1 VDKKARY
8 NFAEVDITIIV
19 KNNRNYTQT
28 ANVLGNPYNLRDT
41 ANAITEYKWDLTGF
55 VFTIEYYI
63 TLQYRHENEASFS
76 LYTSNL
82 ESQTVASVVSSLN
95 LLGIGYFYTFVDLG
109 QTIISTTNDT
119 YVFGDLSILP
129 DAGTTT
135 TTTTTTTEAPTTTTT
150 TTTTTAAPTTTTT
163 TTSTTTEAPTTTT
176 TTTTTTEAPTTTTTT
191 TSTTTEAP
199 TTTTTTTTTTEAPTT
214 TTTTTSTTTEAP
226 TTTTTTTTT
235 TEAPTTTTT
244 TTSTTT
250 EAPTTT
256 TTTTTTTIAC
266 DDCYEYTFTANPTAT
281 IQWINCN
288 GTSGTQVLSDTTPF
302 VITCAV
308 ENSIVIIAGTGNI
321 VQGSL
326 CGNTCTT
333 TTTTTTTTA
342 IP

>member
-135 TTTTTTTEAPTTTTT
+135 TTTTTTTTEAPTTTTT
-150 TTTTTAAPTTTTT
+150 TTTTTA
-163 TTSTTTEAPTTTT
+163 
-176 TTTTTTEAPTTTTTT
+176 
-191 TSTTTEAP
+191 
-199 TTTTTTTTTTEAPTT
+199 APTT

-333 TTTTTTTTA
+333 TTTTTTT

>member
-135 TTTTTTTEAPTTTTT
+135 TTTTTTTTEAPTTTTT
-150 TTTTTAAPTTTTT
+150 TTTTTA
-163 TTSTTTEAPTTTT
+163 
-176 TTTTTTEAPTTTTTT
+176 APTTTTTT

-333 TTTTTTTTA
+333 TTTTTTT